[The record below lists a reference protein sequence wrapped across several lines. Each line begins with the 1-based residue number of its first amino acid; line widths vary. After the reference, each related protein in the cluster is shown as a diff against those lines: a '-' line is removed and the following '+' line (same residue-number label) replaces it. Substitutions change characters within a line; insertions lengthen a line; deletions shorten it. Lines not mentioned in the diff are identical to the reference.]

1 MLMPSWLYWLR
12 NSYPSLEIR
21 TVITPS
27 ALRFVT
33 QTSLSVFGGRP
44 PELDRWSDEPQ
55 STARHVDLSHWADTV
70 IVHPATFHFT
80 SGFAPGAADTP
91 TMLALQCTN
100 APVALAPALPPG
112 ALTSP
117 AWKLHTAALAARKN
131 VTVVPPHPGVSM
143 TTGRQDAATA
153 APLPEVIHAVETL
166 RTSLRER
173 HRGRHERR
181 GTTASPGEGHT
192 RMTATELVD
201 SFGTGFLH
209 TTVHRLPGS
218 GYSWRRGPG
227 PDHPTTLAAPAN
239 SVQSTIGTPAI
250 ASVKISWPT
259 PAGTEL
265 HYAVPGAATLARLLW
280 ADLPHHL
287 LQRLETIV
295 HNTGELLS
303 HLHHLP
309 RPASLADTPP
319 NGPLRLAHWLDTGQG
334 PRDAPRLHHAL
345 RETLGDT
352 RWAELRAWCTTLT
365 TTGHPDPALLHG
377 APSTGTL
384 VLSPTLSE
392 SALLTGEDLATGPA
406 SLMWAGSWASSW
418 NSA

>member
-1 MLMPSWLYWLR
+1 
-12 NSYPSLEIR
+12 
-21 TVITPS
+21 
-27 ALRFVT
+27 
-33 QTSLSVFGGRP
+33 
-44 PELDRWSDEPQ
+44 
-55 STARHVDLSHWADTV
+55 
-70 IVHPATFHFT
+70 
-80 SGFAPGAADTP
+80 
-91 TMLALQCTN
+91 
-100 APVALAPALPPG
+100 
-112 ALTSP
+112 
-117 AWKLHTAALAARKN
+117 
-131 VTVVPPHPGVSM
+131 
-143 TTGRQDAATA
+143 
-153 APLPEVIHAVETL
+153 
-166 RTSLRER
+166 
-173 HRGRHERR
+173 
-181 GTTASPGEGHT
+181 
-192 RMTATELVD
+192 MTATELVD
-201 SFGTGFLH
+201 SFATGFLH

-309 RPASLADTPP
+309 RQASLADTPP

-365 TTGHPDPALLHG
+365 TTGHPDPVLLHG

-406 SLMWAGSWASSW
+406 FLRCGLVPGRVPGTPHDGGTPQRTPAVAAHTGRFLPQGIRPRPGHEGRGARCRP
-418 NSA
+418 ADRHTRPRFRLLRRLA

>member
-1 MLMPSWLYWLR
+1 MTEPAAGPVPQSGARRLLYVGTGALGVMLMPSWLYWLR

-55 STARHVDLSHWADTV
+55 STAPHVDLSHWADTV

-80 SGFAPGAADTP
+80 SRFALGAADTP

-166 RTSLRER
+166 RTSLQS
-173 HRGRHERR
+173 
-181 GTTASPGEGHT
+181 GTAAVTNDEEPRPSP
-192 RMTATELVD
+192 AKD
-201 SFGTGFLH
+201 
-209 TTVHRLPGS
+209 
-218 GYSWRRGPG
+218 
-227 PDHPTTLAAPAN
+227 
-239 SVQSTIGTPAI
+239 TPA
-250 ASVKISWPT
+250 
-259 PAGTEL
+259 
-265 HYAVPGAATLARLLW
+265 
-280 ADLPHHL
+280 
-287 LQRLETIV
+287 
-295 HNTGELLS
+295 
-303 HLHHLP
+303 
-309 RPASLADTPP
+309 
-319 NGPLRLAHWLDTGQG
+319 
-334 PRDAPRLHHAL
+334 
-345 RETLGDT
+345 
-352 RWAELRAWCTTLT
+352 
-365 TTGHPDPALLHG
+365 
-377 APSTGTL
+377 
-384 VLSPTLSE
+384 
-392 SALLTGEDLATGPA
+392 
-406 SLMWAGSWASSW
+406 
-418 NSA
+418 